1 MKDFHIPIL
10 YGCIAGLLV
19 LHIDGAVM
27 ADKKYIA
34 SSDVVE
40 VVARLEGVDAAVAEA
55 LESMSFLLTNHVQDA
70 KGYGHGVY
78 QRKPIEF
85 WGSFAVTNYP
95 VISVGVAER

>member
-1 MKDFHIPIL
+1 MNDFHIPIL

-19 LHIDGAVM
+19 LHIVGVVRAERDYAKAEDV
-27 ADKKYIA
+27 IE
-34 SSDVVE
+34 VVE
-40 VVARLEGVDAAVAEA
+40 RLEGVDSAVASA
-55 LESMSFLLTNHVQDA
+55 LESMSYVLTNHVQDA